1 MAYFGKE
8 KWRRRTVA
16 ALSVTLAASLSLG
29 IFAACTSD
37 TTDDGTDDEETTTTQ
52 TDTQKIRNGN
62 FEFYEEMN
70 DALADK
76 RDFIASPTDWT
87 FSSGSPTS
95 DTTSGIID
103 VSEWQT
109 LSASGSSFFAGITED
124 SDFDAILNDVVSHWK
139 DSDVTVYDRLRFYSL
154 FEDEIDDLDSSS
166 DAAELFDDYQYSIDF
181 EDVEYL
187 SELTT
192 APTQRTGAAEGDT
205 AVLMIH
211 NRRTSNEVLGTG
223 QHYTSGTTITLEQ
236 GTSAELSVWVR
247 TDALEYGK
255 DGQTTTPRSGAYIQV
270 AQTVGGASL
279 DNWTVSNIQTNGEW
293 QEYKLYLRANSFA
306 ETTFTVTLGLG
317 GGTSDDR
324 YESVNGYAFFDDLVC
339 TVISNEAYATK
350 TRDLDRTDYVRDLDD
365 DGDAKQYDD
374 RALKARDENY
384 SRTFALDLYM
394 ELVPLNFGS
403 GKLSVSADVTKE
415 TSGSK
420 TYSSKIKDNRT
431 DGTTP
436 AERQSVVGLYT
447 YDNLKS
453 LDNVYLSNIINKD
466 FDGKFPFTSDNGSEN
481 VIMLMST
488 NGASYTATLKKDSNG
503 NAFTLNPDEYMLVS
517 FWAKTSE
524 IRSGATGA
532 SVTLVDGEN
541 RTTITAFDTT
551 TADTVDIDNVNTDE
565 YNQTDIYNGWV
576 QCFFYVGNE
585 TDSAKTFSLEFNY
598 GPTNVAS
605 AEITAYA
612 DGYAAF
618 AKFETAYMTSEQYG
632 YATATDYAQTVSLS
646 GNVDNDSQFDSAS
659 AIFDIKEGFAQPH
672 SFEGHVAGN
681 KFLVPGGS
689 DNVVPENVYTGM
701 LNAKYAQAYQDNAN
715 NDAALN
721 ALKSV
726 TGTTDSPATA
736 SEWWE
741 EVFGS
746 GAKGTRVANQP
757 LAIFNSG
764 NAAAPSYGYTS
775 QTQTVAANSTQ
786 RISVRVKLS
795 ANAGATVYLI
805 DTSDVKEDA
814 QTGFG
819 KTLTPTIPK
828 ITYWYDDNG
837 NIVSGDPSDEE
848 FNARENTL
856 FYLAEN
862 GLYYKAGTSESDADV
877 VYYANLHNYERDK
890 NTKDYVTDDGTIA
903 FYYNEADG
911 KTYAYRTEESAGVYT
926 YSQPVENLPTTD
938 DNGNSIV
945 RYTAP
950 ADEALSNYDTAIT
963 VNGNPKNNGWTE
975 VVFYVKTGANEK
987 NFRIEVWAGARD
999 NATDGLPANSYVF
1012 FDDYV
1017 SADAASDYDTLLSEA
1032 EDDLKQTAANLDP
1045 DDETKLNESVAL
1057 YYTFTFYDSLN
1068 YLRYDVNEDTDN
1080 LGNPY
1085 GSYTQSSYSE
1095 EIVWLQNGTTM
1106 FLNYGAT
1113 DVTVEADDLGSGDD
1127 TTTDDDTTTPSD
1139 TNIWLVISSSVLA
1152 VALLFAIIAIIVRR
1166 VHKKVKKHAKAKP
1179 VKAPKQKAAPVKPE
1193 KPAEPD
1199 EADEPTEEPSD
1210 DNPYNDAHVR

>member
-37 TTDDGTDDEETTTTQ
+37 TTDDGTTDEETTTTQ

-62 FEFYEEMN
+62 FEFYDEMN

-124 SDFDAILNDVVSHWK
+124 SDFDAILNDVVSHWE

-166 DAAELFDDYQYSIDF
+166 DAAELFADYQYSIDF

-350 TRDLDRTDYVRDLDD
+350 TGDLNGTDYVRGLDD

-374 RALKARDENY
+374 KVLKARDENY
-384 SRTFALDLYM
+384 PRTFALDLYM
-394 ELVPLNFGS
+394 ELVPLDFGS
-403 GKLSVSADVTKE
+403 GELSFSADVTEE

-420 TYSSKIKDNRT
+420 TIKDNRN

-436 AERQSVVGLYT
+436 AERQSVVGLYS
-447 YDNLKS
+447 YADLKS
-453 LDNVYLSNIINKD
+453 LNNVYLSNIINKD

-488 NGASYTATLKKDSNG
+488 NGAPYTATLEKDSSG

-532 SVTLVDGEN
+532 SVTLVDGKN

-598 GPTNVAS
+598 GPTDVAS
-605 AEITAYA
+605 ADLTAYA

-659 AIFDIKEGFAQPH
+659 AIFDIKKGFAQPT
-672 SFEGHVAGN
+672 SYMGVRAGSN
-681 KFLVPGGS
+681 VLEENGTE
-689 DNVVPENVYTGM
+689 NVVPENVYTGM
-701 LNAKYAQAYQDNAN
+701 LNTKYAQNYQDNAN
-715 NDAALN
+715 NQDNENYAALN

-726 TGTTDSPATA
+726 TGTDGSYATA
-736 SEWWE
+736 SAWWE
-741 EVFGS
+741 AVFGS
-746 GAKGTRVANQP
+746 GTNGTRVANQP

-764 NAAAPSYGYTS
+764 NAAAPSYGYILRS
-775 QTQTVAANSTQ
+775 SQTVAANSTQ

-795 ANAGATVYLI
+795 AKASATVYLI
-805 DTSDVKEDA
+805 DTSDAKAGYDN
-814 QTGFG
+814 
-819 KTLTPTIPK
+819 TLTPTLPK

-837 NIVSGDPSDEE
+837 NIVAGDPSDKN

-862 GLYYKAGTSESDADV
+862 GLYYKAGTSESDPDV
-877 VYYANLHNYERDK
+877 VYYANLHNYERDEAQ
-890 NTKDYVTDDGTIA
+890 NYVTDDGTIA

-911 KTYAYRTEESAGVYT
+911 KTYAYRTEESAGVYS
-926 YSQPVENLPTTD
+926 YSQPVENLPTAD
-938 DNGNSIV
+938 DNGTSIV

-950 ADEALSNYDTAIT
+950 AEDALGRYSTAIT
-963 VNGNPKNNGWTE
+963 VKGSDKNTGWTE
-975 VVFYVKTGANEK
+975 VVFYVKTGANQK
-987 NFRIEVWAGARD
+987 NFRVEVWAGARD
-999 NATDGLPANSYVF
+999 NATDGLPAESYVF

-1017 SADAASDYDTLLSEA
+1017 SADAADNYDTLLSEA
-1032 EDDLKQTAANLDP
+1032 EDDLKQNTENLDP
-1045 DDETKLNESVAL
+1045 DDETKLNENVAL

-1095 EIVWLQNGTTM
+1095 EIAWLQNGTKM

-1127 TTTDDDTTTPSD
+1127 TTTDDGTTTPSD

-1166 VHKKVKKHAKAKP
+1166 VHKNVKKHAKAKP
-1179 VKAPKQKAAPVKPE
+1179 VKAPKQKAAPVKPVKPE
-1193 KPAEPD
+1193 EPAEP
-1199 EADEPTEEPSD
+1199 EEPTEEIPDD
-1210 DNPYNDAHVR
+1210 DNPYNE

>member
-37 TTDDGTDDEETTTTQ
+37 TTDDGTTDEETTTTQ

-62 FEFYEEMN
+62 FEFYDEMN

-109 LSASGSSFFAGITED
+109 LTASGSSFFAGITED
-124 SDFDAILNDVVSHWK
+124 SDFDAILNDVVSHWE

-166 DAAELFDDYQYSIDF
+166 DAAELFADYQYSIDF

-350 TRDLDRTDYVRDLDD
+350 TRDLNRTDYVRGLDD

-374 RALKARDENY
+374 KVLKARDENY
-384 SRTFALDLYM
+384 PRTFALDLYM
-394 ELVPLNFGS
+394 ELELLNFGS
-403 GKLSVSADVTKE
+403 GKLSFSADVTTE

-420 TYSSKIKDNRT
+420 TYESKIKDNRN

-436 AERQSVVGLYT
+436 AERQSVVGLYS
-447 YDNLKS
+447 YADLKS
-453 LDNVYLSNIINKD
+453 LNNVYLSNIINKD

-488 NGASYTATLKKDSNG
+488 NGASYTATLEEDSSG

-532 SVTLVDGEN
+532 
-541 RTTITAFDTT
+541 RF
-551 TADTVDIDNVNTDE
+551 DIDVP
-565 YNQTDIYNGWV
+565 
-576 QCFFYVGNE
+576 
-585 TDSAKTFSLEFNY
+585 LEIQPDGYLQRLGAVLLLRRERDGFRKDLLSRIQLRPY
-598 GPTNVAS
+598 RRRFGGSHRLCGRLCGVR
-605 AEITAYA
+605 EIRDGVHDLRAVRLRDRYRLRA
-612 DGYAAF
+612 DG
-618 AKFETAYMTSEQYG
+618 
-632 YATATDYAQTVSLS
+632 
-646 GNVDNDSQFDSAS
+646 
-659 AIFDIKEGFAQPH
+659 
-672 SFEGHVAGN
+672 
-681 KFLVPGGS
+681 
-689 DNVVPENVYTGM
+689 
-701 LNAKYAQAYQDNAN
+701 
-715 NDAALN
+715 
-721 ALKSV
+721 
-726 TGTTDSPATA
+726 
-736 SEWWE
+736 
-741 EVFGS
+741 
-746 GAKGTRVANQP
+746 
-757 LAIFNSG
+757 
-764 NAAAPSYGYTS
+764 
-775 QTQTVAANSTQ
+775 
-786 RISVRVKLS
+786 
-795 ANAGATVYLI
+795 
-805 DTSDVKEDA
+805 
-814 QTGFG
+814 
-819 KTLTPTIPK
+819 
-828 ITYWYDDNG
+828 
-837 NIVSGDPSDEE
+837 
-848 FNARENTL
+848 
-856 FYLAEN
+856 
-862 GLYYKAGTSESDADV
+862 
-877 VYYANLHNYERDK
+877 
-890 NTKDYVTDDGTIA
+890 
-903 FYYNEADG
+903 
-911 KTYAYRTEESAGVYT
+911 
-926 YSQPVENLPTTD
+926 
-938 DNGNSIV
+938 
-945 RYTAP
+945 
-950 ADEALSNYDTAIT
+950 
-963 VNGNPKNNGWTE
+963 
-975 VVFYVKTGANEK
+975 
-987 NFRIEVWAGARD
+987 
-999 NATDGLPANSYVF
+999 
-1012 FDDYV
+1012 
-1017 SADAASDYDTLLSEA
+1017 
-1032 EDDLKQTAANLDP
+1032 
-1045 DDETKLNESVAL
+1045 
-1057 YYTFTFYDSLN
+1057 
-1068 YLRYDVNEDTDN
+1068 
-1080 LGNPY
+1080 
-1085 GSYTQSSYSE
+1085 
-1095 EIVWLQNGTTM
+1095 
-1106 FLNYGAT
+1106 
-1113 DVTVEADDLGSGDD
+1113 
-1127 TTTDDDTTTPSD
+1127 
-1139 TNIWLVISSSVLA
+1139 LA
-1152 VALLFAIIAIIVRR
+1152 VRQRR
-1166 VHKKVKKHAKAKP
+1166 
-1179 VKAPKQKAAPVKPE
+1179 
-1193 KPAEPD
+1193 
-1199 EADEPTEEPSD
+1199 
-1210 DNPYNDAHVR
+1210 

>member
-29 IFAACTSD
+29 IFAACTSSD

-62 FEFYEEMN
+62 FEFYDEMN

-124 SDFDAILNDVVSHWK
+124 SDFDAILNDVVSHWE

-166 DAAELFDDYQYSIDF
+166 DAAELFADYQYSIDF

-350 TRDLDRTDYVRDLDD
+350 TRDLDRTDYVRGLDD

-436 AERQSVVGLYT
+436 AERQSVVGLYS
-447 YDNLKS
+447 YADLKS
-453 LDNVYLSNIINKD
+453 LNNVYLSNIINKD
-466 FDGKFPFTSDNGSEN
+466 FDGKFPFTSDDGSEN

-488 NGASYTATLKKDSNG
+488 NGASYTATLEEDSSG
-503 NAFTLNPDEYMLVS
+503 DAFTLNPDEYMLVS

-576 QCFFYVGNE
+576 QCFFYVENE
-585 TDSAKTFSLEFNY
+585 T
-598 GPTNVAS
+598 
-605 AEITAYA
+605 
-612 DGYAAF
+612 
-618 AKFETAYMTSEQYG
+618 
-632 YATATDYAQTVSLS
+632 
-646 GNVDNDSQFDSAS
+646 
-659 AIFDIKEGFAQPH
+659 
-672 SFEGHVAGN
+672 
-681 KFLVPGGS
+681 
-689 DNVVPENVYTGM
+689 
-701 LNAKYAQAYQDNAN
+701 
-715 NDAALN
+715 
-721 ALKSV
+721 
-726 TGTTDSPATA
+726 
-736 SEWWE
+736 
-741 EVFGS
+741 
-746 GAKGTRVANQP
+746 
-757 LAIFNSG
+757 
-764 NAAAPSYGYTS
+764 
-775 QTQTVAANSTQ
+775 
-786 RISVRVKLS
+786 
-795 ANAGATVYLI
+795 
-805 DTSDVKEDA
+805 
-814 QTGFG
+814 
-819 KTLTPTIPK
+819 
-828 ITYWYDDNG
+828 
-837 NIVSGDPSDEE
+837 
-848 FNARENTL
+848 
-856 FYLAEN
+856 
-862 GLYYKAGTSESDADV
+862 
-877 VYYANLHNYERDK
+877 
-890 NTKDYVTDDGTIA
+890 
-903 FYYNEADG
+903 
-911 KTYAYRTEESAGVYT
+911 
-926 YSQPVENLPTTD
+926 
-938 DNGNSIV
+938 GNS
-945 RYTAP
+945 
-950 ADEALSNYDTAIT
+950 
-963 VNGNPKNNGWTE
+963 
-975 VVFYVKTGANEK
+975 
-987 NFRIEVWAGARD
+987 
-999 NATDGLPANSYVF
+999 
-1012 FDDYV
+1012 
-1017 SADAASDYDTLLSEA
+1017 
-1032 EDDLKQTAANLDP
+1032 
-1045 DDETKLNESVAL
+1045 
-1057 YYTFTFYDSLN
+1057 
-1068 YLRYDVNEDTDN
+1068 
-1080 LGNPY
+1080 
-1085 GSYTQSSYSE
+1085 
-1095 EIVWLQNGTTM
+1095 
-1106 FLNYGAT
+1106 
-1113 DVTVEADDLGSGDD
+1113 
-1127 TTTDDDTTTPSD
+1127 
-1139 TNIWLVISSSVLA
+1139 
-1152 VALLFAIIAIIVRR
+1152 RR
-1166 VHKKVKKHAKAKP
+1166 R
-1179 VKAPKQKAAPVKPE
+1179 
-1193 KPAEPD
+1193 
-1199 EADEPTEEPSD
+1199 T
-1210 DNPYNDAHVR
+1210 